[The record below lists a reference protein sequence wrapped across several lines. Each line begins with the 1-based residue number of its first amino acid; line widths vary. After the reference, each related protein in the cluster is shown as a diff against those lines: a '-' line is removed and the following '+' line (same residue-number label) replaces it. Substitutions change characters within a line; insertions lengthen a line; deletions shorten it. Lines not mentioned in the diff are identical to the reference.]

1 MRIVYFLPDIDAGV
15 AQIVRAL
22 LKYKAQNNDQYVV
35 VLFSSED
42 YKSNHSISDFE
53 GANEI
58 IRFSYS
64 VRENLYAVYKRL
76 ANVLHTEQDIIVSN
90 DGWEIRMV
98 AALKLK
104 NPVAYIVHGDFDYYY
119 LITKLNESIIDLF
132 IAYSDKVYEEL
143 KEKKL
148 LPENHYKVQ
157 KIYYPSAVL
166 DGRSLATNRKSSS
179 FKILFA
185 GTLDRRKGAHLLKGI
200 YDKLVTQIDSFQMCI
215 IGDGDLKDEVASQF
229 SGCANVFLKG
239 WQPNEY
245 VIQEMSSSNDFL
257 FPSFSEGLPN
267 VLIEALFSGAVPV
280 SSKLESGV
288 QDIIEDKVNGV
299 LVETGNVKG
308 YGDAIVNLYNDKSL
322 LDRLRQRGKTGL
334 IEKFEPHQQA
344 SLYDKAIKQ
353 LALKEVTKDY
363 PKYSI
368 GGWLNKPW
376 LPNFFVKTVRSV
388 IKHQKL

>member
-1 MRIVYFLPDIDAGV
+1 M
-15 AQIVRAL
+15 
-22 LKYKAQNNDQYVV
+22 
-35 VLFSSED
+35 
-42 YKSNHSISDFE
+42 
-53 GANEI
+53 
-58 IRFSYS
+58 
-64 VRENLYAVYKRL
+64 
-76 ANVLHTEQDIIVSN
+76 
-90 DGWEIRMV
+90 
-98 AALKLK
+98 
-104 NPVAYIVHGDFDYYY
+104 
-119 LITKLNESIIDLF
+119 
-132 IAYSDKVYEEL
+132 
-143 KEKKL
+143 
-148 LPENHYKVQ
+148 
-157 KIYYPSAVL
+157 
-166 DGRSLATNRKSSS
+166 
-179 FKILFA
+179 
-185 GTLDRRKGAHLLKGI
+185 KGI

-245 VIQEMSSSNDFL
+245 VIQEMSSSNVFL